1 MRKPR
6 FLVALLS
13 SLLLAGCI
21 VPSNGREL
29 KTNYPMDLME
39 IGYYCDQVTAI
50 DNKFSM
56 EIAYGHSYKIKESP
70 TYNDNE
76 IVGPICVYMVN
87 NEKKWISESVEDY
100 KDGYHNV
107 YLLSQ
112 VSPENFWTEEYEFF
126 RKTTGYYYFAH
137 EEKITLDLSW
147 MSFEE
152 SGDHV
157 FYYSNVLFMI
167 VPFYQNLST
176 KKYDPI
182 NPNSTFVR
190 FTTEDFKTL
199 EIS

>member
-1 MRKPR
+1 
-6 FLVALLS
+6 
-13 SLLLAGCI
+13 
-21 VPSNGREL
+21 
-29 KTNYPMDLME
+29 
-39 IGYYCDQVTAI
+39 
-50 DNKFSM
+50 
-56 EIAYGHSYKIKESP
+56 
-70 TYNDNE
+70 
-76 IVGPICVYMVN
+76 MVN

-157 FYYSNVLFMI
+157 FYNVLFMI